1 MGEMTEEHHENVKID
16 ATEWR
21 RMDLMPPSQP
31 GVEVI
36 RGSHRDAFDRRMEA
50 QYVNDHVSWNP
61 RLIRTSAAA
70 GAKAAALRSSR

>member
-21 RMDLMPPSQP
+21 RMD
-31 GVEVI
+31 
-36 RGSHRDAFDRRMEA
+36 DAFDRRMEA